1 MIILSDRQSQKSVI
15 PRMDLKLHQFWRR
28 PGMGKTRGGQRQ
40 SPAMVGKQPV
50 RTGSQWEFHLN
61 LLIRDQWF
69 RIFMAPVMA
78 EVEQSQLTRDE
89 SP

>member
-1 MIILSDRQSQKSVI
+1 
-15 PRMDLKLHQFWRR
+15 MDLKLHQFWRG

-40 SPAMVGKQPV
+40 SPAMAGKQPV
-50 RTGSQWEFHLN
+50 RTGSQWEFHLD
-61 LLIRDQWF
+61 LLIRNQWF

-78 EVEQSQLTRDE
+78 EVEQSQLTSNE